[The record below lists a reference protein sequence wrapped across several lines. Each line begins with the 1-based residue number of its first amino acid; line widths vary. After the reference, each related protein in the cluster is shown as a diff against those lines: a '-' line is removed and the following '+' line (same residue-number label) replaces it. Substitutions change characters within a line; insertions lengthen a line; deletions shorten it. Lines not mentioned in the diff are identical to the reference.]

1 MQITFFYMFK
11 TFLGTITIPPKQS
24 QPQSRQ
30 ASNLDKMETAPQ
42 KNIAKMGLIESIISG
57 VSEDDI
63 KSNFFTTTNT
73 AESGP
78 ESEELA
84 KYLGI
89 TENPIVNESKKIMIF
104 NIIYL

>member
-1 MQITFFYMFK
+1 MFK

-30 ASNLDKMETAPQ
+30 VRSLDKMETAPS

-89 TENPIVNESKKIMIF
+89 SENPIVNESKKIMIF

>member
-30 ASNLDKMETAPQ
+30 VSSLDKTETSPQ
-42 KNIAKMGLIESIISG
+42 KNIAKMGLIESINSG

-63 KSNFFTTTNT
+63 NSIFFTPTNT
-73 AESGP
+73 TED
-78 ESEELA
+78 
-84 KYLGI
+84 LGI
-89 TENPIVNESKKIMIF
+89 TENPIVDESKKIIIF
-104 NIIYL
+104 NIIYS

>member
-1 MQITFFYMFK
+1 MFK

-24 QPQSRQ
+24 QLQSRQ

-63 KSNFFTTTNT
+63 KSNFFTTTHT

-78 ESEELA
+78 ESEDLA
-84 KYLGI
+84 NYLGI
-89 TENPIVNESKKIMIF
+89 NEIPIVNESKKILIF
-104 NIIYL
+104 NTIYTKNT